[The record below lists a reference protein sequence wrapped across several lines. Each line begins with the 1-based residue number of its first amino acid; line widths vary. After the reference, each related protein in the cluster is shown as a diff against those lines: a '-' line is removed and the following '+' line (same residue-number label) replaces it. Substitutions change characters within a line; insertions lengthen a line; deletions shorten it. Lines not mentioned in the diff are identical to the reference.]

1 MNANANTV
9 NTDAN
14 DEAAKKLADMFAG
27 ATIEDYSING
37 GTITLTLAGGDTIAI
52 RHETKEIDLT
62 SAEFGY
68 IREECEYVDEGV
80 TSRAA
85 EAIKNGQAITAAWV
99 EKREAYESHTPYDE
113 YDETPDTTTETIELW
128 VMFEGDLRPTRQQ
141 RNRIHVAIR
150 VPRLPS
156 HARRDH
162 RSRRQCA
169 RRTRLYTPLAIS
181 AQRTRAGVRRANIK
195 EHPGLFVGRGVHY
208 ACERRKQRHQTL
220 HPRRR
225 QPPYVTTPLSRSL
238 YGP

>member
-1 MNANANTV
+1 MNTNANTV

-14 DEAAKKLADMFAG
+14 NEAAQTLADMFAG

-62 SAEFGY
+62 SAEFGH

-128 VMFEGDLRPTRQQ
+128 VMFEGDLRPTRLTSNETEYTW
-141 RNRIHVAIR
+141 RSMSPDFRLTRGEITVHADSAHVE
-150 VPRLPS
+150 PDS
-156 HARRDH
+156 
-162 RSRRQCA
+162 
-169 RRTRLYTPLAIS
+169 TRPW
-181 AQRTRAGVRRANIK
+181 R
-195 EHPGLFVGRGVHY
+195 
-208 ACERRKQRHQTL
+208 
-220 HPRRR
+220 
-225 QPPYVTTPLSRSL
+225 
-238 YGP
+238 